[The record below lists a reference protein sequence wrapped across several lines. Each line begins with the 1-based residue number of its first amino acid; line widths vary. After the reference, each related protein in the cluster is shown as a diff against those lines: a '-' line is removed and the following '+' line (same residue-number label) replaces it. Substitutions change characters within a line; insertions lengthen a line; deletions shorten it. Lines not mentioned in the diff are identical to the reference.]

1 MKGQLS
7 YIIKPLS
14 LVMTIVL
21 LLLLYESISTF
32 GANQKTVQTSLDLT
46 SDATDI
52 LLVLANSEDCLAFKS
67 PITQGLYA
75 NIVDVSKLNDFAARY
90 SNTEPECARSFDFGW
105 RVNITEYK
113 RVEGSLLSGNSW
125 SFGAGDF
132 SHDNALTGQAYFSVP
147 VAIRY
152 SDRLTRPGTMQI
164 HIVNGELEKISG
176 IMDWACHLFQTNQ
189 ITRFSTPISTSYGLS
204 YNPAG
209 NELCSMSKVPA
220 CRIMWCQLNFTDI
233 KSGGGYILK
242 MTYSNGVMAVN
253 S

>member
-21 LLLLYESISTF
+21 LLLLYTSISTF
-32 GANQKTVQTSLDLT
+32 GSNQKTLQNSLDLT
-46 SDATDI
+46 SDATNI
-52 LLVLANSEDCLAFKS
+52 LLVLANSEDCLSFKS

-75 NIVDVSKLNDFAARY
+75 NIVDVSKLNDFSLKYAD
-90 SNTEPECARSFDFGW
+90 TEPECARSFDFGW
-105 RVNITEYK
+105 RVNITEFK
-113 RVEGSLLSGNSW
+113 RVEGSLVPGNSW

-132 SHDNALTGQAYFSVP
+132 SHDSALISQADFSIP

-176 IMDWACHLFQTNQ
+176 IMDWACHLFQTKQ
-189 ITRFSTPISTSYGLS
+189 ITSFSTPISTSYGLS
-204 YNPAG
+204 YNPATS
-209 NELCSMSKVPA
+209 ELCSMSNVPA
-220 CRIMWCQLNFTDI
+220 CRATWCPLNFANI
-233 KSGGGYILK
+233 KSGGSYILK
-242 MTYSNGVMAVN
+242 MTYSNGIMVVK